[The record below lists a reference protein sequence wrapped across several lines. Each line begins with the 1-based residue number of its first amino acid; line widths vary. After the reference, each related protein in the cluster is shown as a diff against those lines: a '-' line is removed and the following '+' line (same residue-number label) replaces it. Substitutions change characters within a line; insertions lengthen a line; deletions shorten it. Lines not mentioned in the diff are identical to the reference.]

1 MKMKYNVYE
10 FNKAND
16 ALKVNLKISKELFEE
31 YLVNYPYDYSTYIN
45 YAYLLLRLDNTL
57 NARKVC
63 EYVQALVEKDFNYK
77 NSIKYERFK
86 SMKLKLTFT
95 ILVYEGKFKEAY
107 DLYIN
112 SSRKFII
119 EELPILYISKMLGR
133 EDKMELKSYTSEQ
146 INNYSYDLFL
156 DHIKKHLIYLPRND
170 NKTSLFKS
178 DIQIEEII
186 KEIRRII
193 PNSIKERSNA
203 YSDVY
208 YFKYN
213 NCGYNGKKKMD
224 YFKVIAIHDTN
235 NLLTMHP
242 IIYEPVIEYIDLNYL
257 NNKEE
262 VATKK
267 LSQIDKFNKRYGI
280 K

>member
-1 MKMKYNVYE
+1 MMKKFNVYE
-10 FNKAND
+10 FNKANE
-16 ALKVNLKISKELFEE
+16 ALKVNLKLSKELFEE

-45 YAYLLLRLDNTL
+45 YAYLLLRLDDIIS
-57 NARKVC
+57 ARKVC
-63 EYVQALVEKDFNYK
+63 EYVQSLVEKDFNYK

-86 SMKLKLTFT
+86 NMNLKLTFT

-112 SSRKFII
+112 SSRKLII
-119 EELPILYISKMLGR
+119 EDLPIIYISKMLGK
-133 EDKMELKSYTSEQ
+133 EENQELKSYTSEQ
-146 INNYSYDLFL
+146 ISNYSYELFL
-156 DHIKKHLIYLPRND
+156 EHIKKHLIYLPNSD
-170 NKTSLFKS
+170 NKTSIFKS
-178 DIQIEEII
+178 DIQMEQLIN
-186 KEIRRII
+186 EIRRII
-193 PNSIKERSNA
+193 PNNIKERSNA

-213 NCGYNGKKKMD
+213 DCGYNGKKKMD
-224 YFKVIAIHDTN
+224 YFKVIAIHNTN

-242 IIYEPVIEYIDLNYL
+242 IIYEPVIEYTNLNYL

-262 VATKK
+262 IVTKK